1 MTTRN
6 WIIGGLAA
14 LLLGAGPLPLP
25 GARAAVDPAD
35 PDVVVRPIAVPVQGS
50 FTYRDDFGDGRA
62 GHTHQGNDLM
72 VAKGRPLLAARDATV
87 RRVFIDN
94 GTATQG
100 NMLVLRDGDGWE
112 YWYLHINNDT
122 PGTDDG
128 LNPLAFAFAPGITVG
143 ATVKAGQVVAY
154 AGDSGD
160 AETAGS
166 HLHFEIHPPG
176 GAAIDPYPSL
186 RLAQGFRFGN
196 RCAFDTNPRPAPS
209 PQSGPG
215 YWLLG

>member
-1 MTTRN
+1 MHPGEGPGERSRCRGHAVSLAPQTSLITKS
-6 WIIGGLAA
+6 WIIPLALFA
-14 LLLGAGPLPLP
+14 AVATLPPAG
-25 GARAAVDPAD
+25 AAVDPND
-35 PDVVVRPIAVPVQGS
+35 PSVVVRRITVPVEGS
-50 FTYRDDFGDGRA
+50 FSYRDDFGDPRA

-72 VAKGRPLLAARDATV
+72 VPKLRPLLAAADATV
-87 RRVFIDN
+87 RRIFVDN

-100 NMLVLRDGDGWE
+100 NMLVLRDADGWE

-128 LNPLAFAFAPGITVG
+128 LNPPEFAFAPGIAVG
-143 ATVKAGQVVAY
+143 AVVKAGEVVAF

-176 GAAIDPYPSL
+176 DGGAAGAAIDPYPSL
-186 RLAQGFRFGN
+186 RLAQGF
-196 RCAFDTNPRPAPS
+196 
-209 PQSGPG
+209 
-215 YWLLG
+215 